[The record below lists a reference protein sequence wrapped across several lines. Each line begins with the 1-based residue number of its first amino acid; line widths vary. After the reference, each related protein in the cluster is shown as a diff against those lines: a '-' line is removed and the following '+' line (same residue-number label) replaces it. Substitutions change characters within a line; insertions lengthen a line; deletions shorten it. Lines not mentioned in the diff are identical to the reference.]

1 MPGGNGAKGRGETQ
15 KKQKSPGKKAKGA
28 QTKREKR
35 AERAS
40 ELTFEKFMA
49 GKRPD
54 LTLGFVLTACGN
66 SRFTVRLI
74 DGTSPECIS
83 LGGNLGVGR
92 KKGGNPAV
100 KVAIFPSTIDAKG
113 NVMTPG
119 SDVLTDGSAI
129 YAVLNREE
137 TRQALRHLGERNRSP
152 ASSRGSTRRSRSSG
166 SSSAASASASA
177 SASPLEYAPGEAP
190 EGFAWNVPN
199 YRPKNRAGK
208 LATRKAE
215 HKAEKKARRA
225 ARLAEREAAPVDRY
239 ANLERAERAV
249 AAGRPG
255 AIGLEMV
262 EVKVP
267 RAPRISRWGF
277 QPTGEY

>member
-1 MPGGNGAKGRGETQ
+1 MPGGNGARGRGETQ

-49 GKRPD
+49 GDRPD

-74 DGTSPECIS
+74 DGTEPRCIS
-83 LGGNLGVGR
+83 LGGNLAVGR

-100 KVAIFPSTIDAKG
+100 KVAIFPSTLDEKG

-129 YAVLNREE
+129 YAVLSREE
-137 TRQALRHLGERNRSP
+137 TRQALRRLGERNRSP

-166 SSSAASASASA
+166 SSSSVSA

-199 YRPKNRAGK
+199 YRAKGRAGK

-225 ARLAEREAAPVDRY
+225 VRLAEREAAPVNRY

-249 AAGRPG
+249 ATGRPG
-255 AIGLEMV
+255 AIGVEMV

-277 QPTGEY
+277 QSTF